1 MKSEKIRLYAIEM
14 LLIISCICFLIFSEI
29 FTKLVIA
36 TVLSVFMIVSNV
48 LIKSD
53 KLKGKYNRKITK
65 LMILIAIIY
74 LASIYVLGIYIGFYN
89 ATVKLSKWSIVNY
102 IIPYIFIIISAES
115 IRKTVLLKDSKKKTN
130 VIILIITVLLD
141 IAITTNIYSVTSLMD
156 YFVLIGFVI
165 FSSIANNLLYNYII
179 IKYRNSKAII
189 YYRII
194 TSIYV
199 YLIPIIPNIHIL
211 FETIIR
217 IILPYIIYLILEE
230 NYSRKENV
238 LAVKTRTKDI
248 VITTIVLLISCALL
262 MLVSCKFKYGALVI
276 GSGSMTGTINKGDV
290 IVYEATNK
298 DIQIEDII
306 VFKNQ
311 DIRVI
316 HRVIDKRDSGTGMR
330 YYTKGDANSNEDE
343 GYRTTDDIIGVV
355 KFRIPYIGQMT
366 LLLNDIFN

>member
-1 MKSEKIRLYAIEM
+1 MKSENIRLYAIEI
-14 LLIISCICFLIFSEI
+14 LLIISCICFLFFSEI
-29 FTKLVIA
+29 FTKLIIA
-36 TVLSVFMIVSNV
+36 IILMSFMIISNI

-53 KLKGKYNRKITK
+53 KAKGKYNRKITK
-65 LMILIAIIY
+65 LMIFIAIVYI
-74 LASIYVLGIYIGFYN
+74 AAIYVLGIYIGFYN
-89 ATVKLSKWSIVNY
+89 ATVKLSKWSIINY
-102 IIPYIFIIISAES
+102 IIPNIFIIIATEQ
-115 IRKTVLLKDSKKKTN
+115 IRKTLLLKDCKKKTN
-130 VIILIITVLLD
+130 FIILLITVLLD
-141 IAITTNIYSVTSLMD
+141 VAITTNIYSVTSLMD

-179 IKYRNSKAII
+179 IKFRNSKAII

-230 NYSRKENV
+230 NHSRKENV
-238 LAVKTRTKDI
+238 LSVKTKTKEI
-248 VITTIVLLISCALL
+248 IITVIVLIISCSLL

-290 IVYEATNK
+290 IIYEATNK
-298 DIQIEDII
+298 DIEIGDII
-306 VFKNQ
+306 VFRSQ

-330 YYTKGDANSNEDE
+330 YYTKGDANYNEDE
-343 GYRTTDDIIGVV
+343 NYRTIEDIIGIV

-366 LLLNDIFN
+366 LLLNEIFN